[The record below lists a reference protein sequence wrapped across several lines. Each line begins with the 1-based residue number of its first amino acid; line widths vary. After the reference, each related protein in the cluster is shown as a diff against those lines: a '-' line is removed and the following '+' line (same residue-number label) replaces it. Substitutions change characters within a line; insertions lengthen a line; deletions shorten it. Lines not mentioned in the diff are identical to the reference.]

1 MIADGNSVGVFAEV
15 INDGLCTV
23 KGFLTVWN
31 PIFSHYFRGIVV
43 FALPKESLIH
53 PDIYLGIVSIKP
65 LLEERILLHYH
76 AIDF

>member
-1 MIADGNSVGVFAEV
+1 MYSDYDIY
-15 INDGLCTV
+15 
-23 KGFLTVWN
+23 
-31 PIFSHYFRGIVV
+31 HYFRGIVV

-53 PDIYLGIVSIKP
+53 QDIYLEIVSIKP